1 MRQLGLLALEQG
13 RLLTRGVDNIRR
25 TAAVTTVNNGVANY
39 VFEYPLAVSEKTTL
53 EATAV
58 GTANNN
64 SVSSMFII
72 LLVKNSTG
80 Y

>member
-1 MRQLGLLALEQG
+1 LLTGASPVQG
-13 RLLTRGVDNIRR
+13 RLLSNDTNGLHR

-39 VFEYPLAVSEKTTL
+39 VFEYPLEIPEKTTI

-64 SVSSMFII
+64 SVSSMFIL